1 MTTMSPTDSRQPLR
15 ALALPLA
22 LALLVTACSS
32 DPEGDAETRGE
43 WRSSLEA
50 PPHIVLVLID
60 TLRADHTSMYGY
72 DKPTT
77 PELDA
82 LAEKGLVMRRHF
94 ANAPWTKPSVA
105 SILTGLHPT
114 AHGSRIGQF
123 NPESD
128 NEGPRVELL
137 SDKNYTFVEVLRQ
150 AGYRTAAHLSNYN
163 LLSKWGYDQ
172 GYDDYEM
179 VERASDDLV
188 LRSDREAIEY
198 AIDQLDRAD
207 GPTFVWSHLMSVHQ
221 YKSPGLDEQ
230 FLEPGETPIDADAR
244 VAHRVLGYKTLERVL
259 SRYDGSIRYC
269 DQLVGEL
276 YRELQEKH
284 PNTIL
289 IVTSDHGEEFY
300 DHGGFEHCETL
311 YNELLRVPALIVGPG
326 VPEGAEIDR
335 ITDSIDIFPT
345 VLALAGLDVSD
356 IPRMGVPMVGPDGA
370 LGGKDETFAE
380 QHHRSP
386 FIRFALTK
394 TDQKLIE
401 AYRKFPQ
408 HMGPE
413 RTGELLDSEFYAWA
427 EAGEVENLLEAGKVP
442 DARAFS
448 KVIGEYRSA
457 TRAWFD
463 ESITQQEF
471 GTVDAADLERLR
483 ALGYGGK

>member
-1 MTTMSPTDSRQPLR
+1 MTSNSLAARLPGPVSSV
-15 ALALPLA
+15 ALALCLA
-22 LALLVTACSS
+22 ACSDSS
-32 DPEGDAETRGE
+32 DEPDGARTSALD
-43 WRSSLEA
+43 A

-60 TLRADHTSMYGY
+60 TLRADHTSLYGY

-77 PELDA
+77 PEMDA

-105 SILTGLHPT
+105 SILTGLHPS

-123 NPESD
+123 NPEST

-179 VERASDDLV
+179 VERASNDLV
-188 LRSDREAIEY
+188 LQSDRDSIEY
-198 AIDQLDRAD
+198 AIKQLDRAD
-207 GPTFVWSHLMSVHQ
+207 GPTFVWSHMMSVHQ
-221 YKSPGLDEQ
+221 YMSPGMDEQ
-230 FLEPGETPIDADAR
+230 FLEPGETPIDPEAR
-244 VAHRVLGYKTLERVL
+244 VAHRVLGYKTLERVV
-259 SRYDGSIRYC
+259 SKYDGSIRYC
-269 DQLVGEL
+269 DSLVGEL

-326 VPEGAEIDR
+326 IPEGAEIDR
-335 ITDSIDIFPT
+335 ITDSLDIFPT

-356 IPRMGVPMVGPDGA
+356 IPRMGVPMVQLDGS

-394 TDQKLIE
+394 SDQKLIE
-401 AYRKFPQ
+401 AYRKFPERL
-408 HMGPE
+408 GPD
-413 RTGELLDSEFYAWA
+413 RTGKLASSEFYAWA
-427 EAGEVENLLEAGKVP
+427 EHGEVENLLEGGEVP

-448 KVIGEYRSA
+448 EMIGEYRRA

-463 ESITQQEF
+463 ESITEQEF
-471 GTVDAADLERLR
+471 GSVDAADLERLKQ
-483 ALGYGGK
+483 LGYGGK